1 MGGWYNMIIAKTRW
15 CVPQLQMAV
24 CHGRVKH
31 ECLYQPHVWVW
42 WFDQWLCVTWRHHL
56 WPDSVFDRPP
66 EFWCYEDPTNVFF
79 PTIHDEFAFWNYF
92 DTETHRK
99 TICRP

>member
-1 MGGWYNMIIAKTRW
+1 MIIAKTRW
-15 CVPQLQMAV
+15 CVPQM
-24 CHGRVKH
+24 RPD
-31 ECLYQPHVWVW
+31 YTQPTIWIW
-42 WFDQWLCVTWRHHL
+42 WFDQWVRVTWRHLL

-79 PTIHDEFAFWNYF
+79 PTTHDEFAVWNYL